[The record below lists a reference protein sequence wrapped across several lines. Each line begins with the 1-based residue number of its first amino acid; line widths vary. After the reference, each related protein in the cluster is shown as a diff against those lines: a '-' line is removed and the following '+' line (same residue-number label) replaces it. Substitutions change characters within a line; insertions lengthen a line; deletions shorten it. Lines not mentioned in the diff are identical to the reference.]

1 MATQTKTVSG
11 NTTTYVI
18 TDLEGATVTVALT
31 QGYGSGR
38 TCTFASSG
46 NVHQDG
52 QQMLV
57 TLMQMVSTG
66 LTP

>member
-1 MATQTKTVSG
+1 MATQTSTVSG

-18 TDLEGATVTVALT
+18 TDAEGATVTVALT
-31 QGYGSGR
+31 NTFGGGR

-52 QQMLV
+52 QQALV